1 MTQAALLGII
11 ITVTASLIVL
21 GSLAIFVGLWRP
33 KRSTPNVSFGTSEQD
48 VVFIFR
54 DHDLIDCSDPARA
67 LLKSLSPADSD
78 SAENG
83 DLAVLLEYLSARF
96 ENVQEKLGGLAQ
108 SGGWEIASHA
118 GDGFVLSASFHKGLT
133 QLRLTNQSDAG
144 ALLAIDR
151 LSHNALQTEL
161 TTLRSVLRNLP
172 TLVWQ
177 SDGRGH
183 ITWANAAYIQSLQS
197 VEGAERAL
205 AWPLPDLFAQCDS
218 MNEGRLAYEKD
229 GKTHWFSHSQT
240 TDGEIVTHFATPIDA
255 AVQSE
260 AARRESIQTVTRT
273 FASLPIG
280 LALFDADRQLQV
292 FNPALV
298 DLTGLEPLFLSARP
312 SFEQVLYAMREK
324 RMLPEPKNF
333 NSWRSDIVAM
343 EKAAENGEY
352 SEEWCLEGGRTY
364 LVTGRPQP
372 NGAIALFIQDVTTE
386 TTLVRS
392 FRAEIELAHKALDKI
407 GQGVIIFGFSGQV
420 MLANADYVKMWQTD
434 PCADFSD
441 KGLPQALGHWST
453 SCEATQFWGRLA
465 EFITTKTDQ
474 DIMTGIITLRTG
486 GNVLVTGRRL
496 TGGDIMITFQNEA
509 VAAPRDRRE
518 LDLHSEL
525 FRRPDKSSPLD
536 EAPPTDTLSRPPL
549 VPRKQRTARHTGSRV
564 RA

>member
-21 GSLAIFVGLWRP
+21 GSLAIFAGLRRP
-33 KRSTPNVSFGTSEQD
+33 KRRKPDVSFGPAEQD

-54 DHDLIDCSDPARA
+54 DHDLIDCSDSARA
-67 LLKSLSPADSD
+67 LLKSLTPPDSD
-78 SAENG
+78 STENSN
-83 DLAVLLEYLSARF
+83 LAILLEYLSARF
-96 ENVQEKLGGLAQ
+96 ENVQEKLGMLAQ
-108 SGGWEIASHA
+108 SGGWELTSHA
-118 GDGFVLSASFHKGLT
+118 RDGVVLSASFHKGLT
-133 QLRLTNQSDAG
+133 QLRLTNRSDSG

-151 LSHNALQTEL
+151 LSHDALQTEL

-177 SDGRGH
+177 SDAHGY
-183 ITWANAAYIQSLQS
+183 ITWANAAYIQALQGL
-197 VEGAERAL
+197 ENTERVL
-205 AWPLPDLFAQCDS
+205 AWPLPDLFADCDP
-218 MNEGRLAYEKD
+218 MPDNRLAFEKD
-229 GKTHWFSHSQT
+229 GQTHWFSHSQT
-240 TDGEIVTHFATPIDA
+240 VNGETVTHFATPIDA
-255 AVQSE
+255 TVQSE

-273 FASLPIG
+273 FASLRIG

-333 NSWRSDIVAM
+333 NSWRNDIVEM

-392 FRAEIELAHKALDKI
+392 FQAEIELAHKALDRI
-407 GQGVIIFGFSGQV
+407 GQGVIIFGFSGQA
-420 MLANADYVKMWQTD
+420 MLANAEYVKMWQTD
-434 PCADFSD
+434 PCADLAD
-441 KGLPQALGHWST
+441 KGLPQALGQWSNA
-453 SCEATQFWGRLA
+453 CEATQFWGRLA
-465 EFITTKTDQ
+465 EFITTQTDQ
-474 DIMTGIITLRTG
+474 AKMTGTITLRTG
-486 GNVLVTGRRL
+486 ESVVVTGRRL
-496 TGGDIMITFQNEA
+496 TGGDIMITFQSEGS
-509 VAAPRDRRE
+509 VAPRDRRE

-525 FRRPDKSSPLD
+525 FRRPDIGGHMLEEDPK
-536 EAPPTDTLSRPPL
+536 DTTTRPPL
-549 VPRKQRTARHTGSRV
+549 VPRKQRTARHAGNRV